1 MKAKAT
7 SLGHPIHPMLI
18 VFPLGLLPVA
28 SIFDIVYLYTHN
40 GHWADISFWLIAAGV
55 IGGLLAAVFGLIDW
69 IGIPSGTRAKSIGLL
84 HGLTNVVLV
93 VLFLVSWVMRR
104 PDPAA
109 PELLA
114 IILGFVAVALSFLSG
129 WLGGELVYR
138 MNVAVDEGAH
148 TDSPSSLSGRPAT
161 DRASGPKPV

>member
-40 GHWADISFWLIAAGV
+40 GRWADISFWLIAAGV
-55 IGGLLAAVFGLIDW
+55 IGGLLAAIFGLIDW
-69 IGIPSGTRAKSIGLL
+69 IGIPSGTRAKSIGVV

-114 IILGFVAVALSFLSG
+114 IILGFVAVGLSFISG

-138 MNVAVDEGAH
+138 LNVSVDEGAH
-148 TDSPSSLSGRPAT
+148 LDSPSSLSGLPANEKAGGPRP
-161 DRASGPKPV
+161 V

>member
-1 MKAKAT
+1 MKATAR

-28 SIFDIVYLYTHN
+28 SIFDIVFLYTHN

-69 IGIPSGTRAKSIGLL
+69 IGIPSGTRAKSIGLV

-104 PDPAA
+104 PNPAA
-109 PELLA
+109 PEMLA
-114 IILGFVAVALSFLSG
+114 IILGFVAVGLSFLSG

-148 TDSPSSLSGRPAT
+148 ADSPSSLSGRPASEK
-161 DRASGPKPV
+161 AGGPRSI